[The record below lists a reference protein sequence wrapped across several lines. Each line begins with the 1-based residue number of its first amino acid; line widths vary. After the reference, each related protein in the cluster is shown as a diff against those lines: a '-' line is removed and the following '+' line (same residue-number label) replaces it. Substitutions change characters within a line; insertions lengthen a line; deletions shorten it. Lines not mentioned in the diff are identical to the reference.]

1 MLYELV
7 YLLPPHHTPEEAA
20 SQRAQVLDMI
30 KKLGATDVQ
39 EEDLGKRKLAYKIR
53 QATHAYYTQVRFKA
67 EQAAAKQ
74 LQEALRLDTDVL
86 RFELT
91 HGIILSLKEKL
102 ARTSFGRP
110 TGVRPVDMP
119 AEANVQATSY
129 LPTGQAG
136 NLKPE
141 TPQQP
146 INAAPVVAPAAPAI
160 VMEDLDKKL
169 AELLEDTKL

>member
-7 YLLPPHHTPEEAA
+7 YLLPPHHTPDEASA
-20 SQRAQVLDMI
+20 QRVKLQELI
-30 KKLGATDVQ
+30 KKLGGAEIQ
-39 EEDLGKRKLAYKIR
+39 EEDLGKRKLAYKVG

-67 EQAAAKQ
+67 EKSTAKA
-74 LQEALRLDTDVL
+74 LQEALRLDTDIV

-102 ARTSFGRP
+102 ARTSFGRA

-119 AEANVQATSY
+119 VEAMTSTNGQQ
-129 LPTGQAG
+129 PTVS
-136 NLKPE
+136 N
-141 TPQQP
+141 QQP
-146 INAAPVVAPAAPAI
+146 INVSASPPAPAAPAI